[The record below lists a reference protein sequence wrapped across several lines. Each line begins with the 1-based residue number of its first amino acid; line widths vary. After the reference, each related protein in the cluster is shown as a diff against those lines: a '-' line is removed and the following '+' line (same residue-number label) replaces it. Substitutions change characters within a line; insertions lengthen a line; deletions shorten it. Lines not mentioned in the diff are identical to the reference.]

1 MIEVL
6 PGMTHE
12 EDRLHQRRRER
23 IARVKRILRWMPR
36 RSNVHRYPV
45 LRWFT
50 NAARKR
56 SYLWSFRVRAAVP
69 ALYAGAILALLP
81 LYGIQ
86 LPAAVGL
93 AFLFRANLP
102 ILFSLQFITNPLTVL
117 PAYFTSYQVGKVV
130 LNLFGVSSPN
140 VNMAEMRAFL
150 ETINAGDLGVN
161 LKYLATLWSITCL
174 GSLIL
179 GVFLATIAAA
189 IYKFAAYEVDL
200 SVKRLKSFNTRRHE
214 AAARSRAAQATE
226 PPLHGR
232 PSPHE

>member
-1 MIEVL
+1 
-6 PGMTHE
+6 MTHE
-12 EDRLHQRRRER
+12 EDRLNRRRRER

-45 LRWFT
+45 LKWFAK
-50 NAARKR
+50 AALRR

-69 ALYAGAILALLP
+69 ALYAGCILSLLP
-81 LYGIQ
+81 VYGIQ

-93 AFLFRANLP
+93 AFLIRANLP

-130 LNLFGVSSPN
+130 LALFGVSGPH
-140 VNMAEMRAFL
+140 VNMAEMKAFL
-150 ETINAGDLGVN
+150 DTIRDGDLGVN

-179 GVFLATIAAA
+179 GVFLATIGAAV
-189 IYKFAAYEVDL
+189 YKLAAYEVGV
-200 SVKRLKSFNTRRHE
+200 SYKRLKELQSRRHE
-214 AAARSRAAQATE
+214 AAEREAAGQASKQFN
-226 PPLHGR
+226 PDN
-232 PSPHE
+232 PSHE

>member
-1 MIEVL
+1 
-6 PGMTHE
+6 MTQE
-12 EDRLHQRRRER
+12 EDRLNRRRRER

-45 LRWFT
+45 LKWFAKAT
-50 NAARKR
+50 FKR

-69 ALYAGAILALLP
+69 ALYAGSILALLP
-81 LYGIQ
+81 IYGIQ

-93 AFLFRANLP
+93 AFLVRANLP

-130 LNLFGVSSPN
+130 LALFGVSGPN
-140 VNMAEMRAFL
+140 VNMAEMKAFL
-150 ETINAGDLGVN
+150 DTIRTHDLGVN

-179 GVFLATIAAA
+179 GVFLATVGAA
-189 IYKFAAYEVDL
+189 IYKVAAYEVGV
-200 SVKRLKSFNTRRHE
+200 SVRRLKDLQQRRQE
-214 AAARSRAAQATE
+214 AQAQESAAPAAHQTD
-226 PPLHGR
+226 LKKV
-232 PSPHE
+232 PHE

>member
-1 MIEVL
+1 
-6 PGMTHE
+6 MTHE

-36 RSNVHRYPV
+36 RSNLHRYPV

-50 NAARKR
+50 KAALKR

-69 ALYAGAILALLP
+69 ALYAGSILALLP

-86 LPAAVGL
+86 LPISVGL
-93 AFLFRANLP
+93 AFLIRANLP
-102 ILFSLQFITNPLTVL
+102 ILFSLQFIINPLTVL
-117 PAYFTSYQVGKVV
+117 PAYLASYQVGKVV
-130 LNLFGVSSPN
+130 LNLFGISGPH

-150 ETINAGDLGVN
+150 DTINAGDLGVN

-179 GVFLATIAAA
+179 GIFLATIAAG
-189 IYKFAAYEVDL
+189 IYKVAAYEVDASL
-200 SVKRLKSFNTRRHE
+200 KRLKELQQHRQE
-214 AAARSRAAQATE
+214 AAARDLAAQEAK
-226 PPLHGR
+226 PPPNGH
-232 PSPHE
+232 PSPNE